1 MALLALRSVLPVGD
15 LAEQILR
22 IGVVTAVLLAVSR
35 PVLDFRIRNL
45 AATVGIGIAV
55 FLIWIAPDALFPG
68 WRSHWVFQNSIT
80 GSLNISLSEAARS
93 DSLVL
98 ALRFA
103 RAALLVPIIEELF
116 WRGWLMRW
124 LIKPDFERV
133 PLGAYSA
140 GAFWITAVLF
150 AAEHGP
156 YWEVGLLAGIAYN
169 AWMVKTRSLG
179 DLILAHAITNALL
192 STYVL
197 ATGKWEF
204 WM

>member
-1 MALLALRSVLPVGD
+1 MGD